1 MYPSSLRFAGF
12 FHFVMRFLFLTF
24 TISVLLIYGLG
35 YGHLEDAGDVAR
47 STFFLLTTWGLF
59 LCSPYRRWA
68 LNITFSLGLFFALY
82 MVSGVGVDYGAPN
95 MSLVASL
102 VETNPDE
109 GMEFLNNLSWRDC
122 LLSLLT
128 IVLLIFYRFWLV
140 FDFSGKLEKW
150 DTYLYKYIW
159 FFLILINIFSL
170 FFYHGVQA
178 YKKYTREK
186 VIVRENLKV
195 IDWNIAHVQKNK
207 SLKVLVIGESVN
219 KRYMS
224 LMGSH
229 WDTTPFLSSSQ
240 TVTAYTQYH
249 SPAPNTV
256 ASLSR
261 TLSLSQ
267 MSDGSYDLNRNV
279 VSLANAAGY
288 KTLWVSN
295 QRSMGPNDSNVARMA
310 HQANQSRFLDKPPV
324 VEPARDDFA
333 LLNYLE
339 SKLRGKEYLPQDSV
353 IFLHMIG
360 SHPHAC
366 TRVKGMDVDLHAGHG
381 RHIDCYLTS
390 IQKLDSFMKE
400 LTHLLT
406 KYAQS
411 YEILYVSDHSLRV
424 SPMTKMEKIMD
435 GVSLPTKN
443 IYVQPQIQE
452 AYDTPLVFISSMQ
465 QKAKK
470 DVTPLSGFDFLHLF
484 GNWLGVQSPWIRTD
498 KNLQNPSSSAP
509 IQVFN
514 WSQMVPLDSLPD
526 AKPL

>member
-1 MYPSSLRFAGF
+1 
-12 FHFVMRFLFLTF
+12 MRFLFLTSA
-24 TISVLLIYGLG
+24 ISSLLVYGLG

-47 STFFLLTTWGLF
+47 SMFFLLMTWALF
-59 LCSPYRRWA
+59 LCSSYRRWT
-68 LNITFSLGLFFALY
+68 LNITFCLGLVFALY
-82 MVSGVGVDYGAPN
+82 MASGVGVDYGAPN

-109 GMEFLNNLSWRDC
+109 GMEFLGNLSWRDC

-128 IVLLIFYRFWLV
+128 IILLFYYRFGL
-140 FDFSGKLEKW
+140 FLEISEKTKKLGK
-150 DTYLYKYIW
+150 YFYKYSW
-159 FFLILINIFSL
+159 FFLIAVNIFSL

-178 YKKYTREK
+178 YKKYAKEK
-186 VIVRENLKV
+186 VIVHENLKA
-195 IDWNIAHVQKNK
+195 IAWDINHVQKNK

-219 KRYMS
+219 RRYMS
-224 LMGSH
+224 LMGSR

-240 TVTAYTQYH
+240 AVTAYTQYH

-267 MSDGSYDLNRNV
+267 MKDGSYDLNRNV

-288 KTLWVSN
+288 KTLWISN

-310 HQANQSRFLDKPPV
+310 HQANHSRFLDKLPV

-333 LLNYLE
+333 ILKYLE
-339 SKLRGKEYLPQDSV
+339 SKLQGKEYLPQESV

-366 TRVKGMDVDLHAGHG
+366 TRVKGMDVVFSAGHG

-390 IQKLDSFMKE
+390 IQKLDFFMKE
-400 LTHLLT
+400 LTHLLE
-406 KYAQS
+406 KYAEN
-411 YEILYVSDHSLRV
+411 YEILYVSDHSLRI
-424 SPMTKMEKIMD
+424 SPMTKTEKIMD
-435 GVSLPTKN
+435 GLHLPTKN

-452 AYDTPLVFISSMQ
+452 AYKTPLFFISSTQ
-465 QKAKK
+465 QKSRRDA
-470 DVTPLSGFDFLHLF
+470 TPLSGFDFLHLF
-484 GNWLGVQSPWIRTD
+484 GNWLGVQSPWILAD
-498 KNLQNPSSSAP
+498 KNLQHPSSSAP

-514 WSQMVPLDSLPD
+514 WSRMVPLDSLPD
-526 AKPL
+526 EKPL